1 VRAAVAVNKEVIHM
15 SYNIALSQLQDG
27 DIVPTWRMLMKY
39 PDLIPHM
46 KTEVMEILDTLQE
59 LFPIKFYRTKL
70 DTFLMWYNKGMAN
83 KLVTL
88 QEDINVK
95 HEMIHGSGGM

>member
-1 VRAAVAVNKEVIHM
+1 M
-15 SYNIALSQLQDG
+15 SLSMMEDG
-27 DIVPTWRMLMKY
+27 DLVPTWRLLMKY

-46 KTEVMEILDTLQE
+46 KSEVMEILDTLQE

-70 DTFLMWYNKGMAN
+70 DTFLMWYSKGRATGIVN
-83 KLVTL
+83 L

-95 HEMIHGSGGM
+95 QEMIHGSGGM